1 LNNMFKQFQP
11 ADIAALQQSRAGETR
26 LGQML
31 QFLNPLLPLADALIS
46 AQSRGARFALVGI
59 PEDIGPRANFGQG
72 GADLGF
78 QAFLSRFINLQ
89 ANQHLPCDEIVL
101 VGTVDCSDL
110 QQQSRDLLAHND
122 ADLEHLRQLC
132 AAIDQRVCAVIK
144 PIFDAGII
152 PIVIG
157 GGHNNSYPLLQALS
171 LSSGQAVDAIN
182 LDPHADFRL
191 LEGRHSGNGF
201 SYAKAAGYLR
211 KYIVLGLHELKNSA
225 MSLTQMAQQ
234 DVSFYSYQDIF
245 VRRRFSFSEACAQA
259 RDQLGQHS
267 VVPLGLEVDTD
278 SISQMPVSAL
288 TNCGISVA
296 DAEHFVWKLAE
307 QDRVRYLHLAEAAPC
322 QHPAGLATG
331 LSEAGQVLS
340 ALVVAFIQARSAHL
354 NTQ

>member
-1 LNNMFKQFQP
+1 MLKLFQS
-11 ADIAALQQSRAGETR
+11 ADIAALQQNRAGETR
-26 LGQML
+26 LGQQL
-31 QFLNPLLPLADALIS
+31 QFLNPLLPLADALVS
-46 AQSRGARFALVGI
+46 AQSHGVRFALLGI
-59 PEDIGPRANFGQG
+59 PEDIGPRANFGQA

-89 ANQHLPCDEIVL
+89 ANSFLPADEILLMGV
-101 VGTVDCSDL
+101 VDCSDL
-110 QQQSRDLLAHND
+110 QQQSQGLIAQND
-122 ADLEHLRQLC
+122 TDLEQLRQLC
-132 AAIDQRVCAVIK
+132 AALDQRVYAVLK

-157 GGHNNSYPLLQALS
+157 GGHNNAYPLIQALS
-171 LSSGQAVDAIN
+171 LSCGQAVDAIN

-211 KYIVLGLHELKNSA
+211 KYAVIGFHELKNSA
-225 MSLTQMAQQ
+225 SSLSQLAQAE
-234 DVSFYSYQDIF
+234 VGLYSYQDIF
-245 VRRRFSFSEACAQA
+245 VRRRVSFSEACEQA
-259 RDQLGQHS
+259 MNEQGRHETT
-267 VVPLGLEVDTD
+267 PLGLEVDTD

-296 DAEHFVWKLAE
+296 DAEHYVWKLAC

-331 LSEAGQVLS
+331 LSEAGQVLA
-340 ALVVAFIQARSAHL
+340 ALAVAFIQARSVHPHV
-354 NTQ
+354 

>member
-1 LNNMFKQFQP
+1 MLKQFQP

-46 AQSRGARFALVGI
+46 AQSRGARYALVGI

-89 ANQHLPCDEIVL
+89 ANSHLPANEILL

-110 QQQSRDLLAHND
+110 QQQSLGLVAQKD
-122 ADLEHLRQLC
+122 ADLEQLRQLC
-132 AAIDQRVCAVIK
+132 AAIDQRVFAVLK
-144 PIFDAGII
+144 PIFDAGIT

-157 GGHNNSYPLLQALS
+157 GGHNNAYPLLQALS
-171 LSSGQAVDAIN
+171 LSTGQAVDAIN
-182 LDPHADFRL
+182 LDPHSDFRL

-211 KYIVLGLHELKNSA
+211 QYAVVGLHELKNSEKA
-225 MSLTQMAQQ
+225 LAQMAQQ
-234 DVSFYSYQDIF
+234 DASFLSYQDIF
-245 VRRRFSFSEACAQA
+245 VRRRFSFTDACEQA
-259 RDQLGQHS
+259 IEQLGRHQTTA
-267 VVPLGLEVDTD
+267 LGVEVDTD
-278 SISQMPVSAL
+278 SISQMPVSAM

-296 DAEHFVWKLAE
+296 DAEHYVWKLAT
-307 QDRVRYLHLAEAAPC
+307 QDRARYLHLAEAAPS
-322 QHPAGLATG
+322 QHPAGLAAG
-331 LSEAGQVLS
+331 MSEAGQVLA
-340 ALVVAFIQARSAHL
+340 ALVVAFIQGKNSRHPH
-354 NTQ
+354 

>member
-1 LNNMFKQFQP
+1 MLKQFQP

-46 AQSRGARFALVGI
+46 AQSRGARYALVGI

-89 ANQHLPCDEIVL
+89 ANSHLPASEILL

-110 QQQSRDLLAHND
+110 QQQSLGLVAQKD
-122 ADLEHLRQLC
+122 ADLEQLRQLC
-132 AAIDQRVCAVIK
+132 AAIDQRVFAVLK
-144 PIFDAGII
+144 PIFDAGIT

-157 GGHNNSYPLLQALS
+157 GGHNNAYPLLQALS
-171 LSSGQAVDAIN
+171 LSTGQAVDAIN
-182 LDPHADFRL
+182 LDPHSDFRL

-211 KYIVLGLHELKNSA
+211 QYAVVGLHELKNSEKA
-225 MSLTQMAQQ
+225 LAQMAQQ
-234 DVSFYSYQDIF
+234 DASFLSYQDIF
-245 VRRRFSFSEACAQA
+245 VRRRFSFTDACEQA
-259 RDQLGQHS
+259 IEQLGRHQTTA
-267 VVPLGLEVDTD
+267 LGVEVDTD
-278 SISQMPVSAL
+278 SISQMPVSAM

-296 DAEHFVWKLAE
+296 DAEHYVWKLAT
-307 QDRVRYLHLAEAAPC
+307 QDRARYLHLAEAAPS
-322 QHPAGLATG
+322 QHPAGLAAG
-331 LSEAGQVLS
+331 MSEAGQVLA
-340 ALVVAFIQARSAHL
+340 ALVVAFIQGKNSRHPH
-354 NTQ
+354 